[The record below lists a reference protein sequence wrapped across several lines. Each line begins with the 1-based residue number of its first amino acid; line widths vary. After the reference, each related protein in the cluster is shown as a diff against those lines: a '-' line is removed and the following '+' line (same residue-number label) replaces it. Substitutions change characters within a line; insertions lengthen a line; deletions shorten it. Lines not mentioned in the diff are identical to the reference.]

1 MENVDFMRPVANFA
15 HCLYHY
21 PVLLSRSAKARIVLL
36 TLYGSAGFKSP
47 RSLFRIGCG
56 FPFLATR
63 IRRRECGFFD
73 YVNGEI

>member
-1 MENVDFMRPVANFA
+1 MAAQVSN
-15 HCLYHY
+15 
-21 PVLLSRSAKARIVLL
+21 LLAL
-36 TLYGSAGFKSP
+36 
-47 RSLFRIGCG
+47 LFRIGCG